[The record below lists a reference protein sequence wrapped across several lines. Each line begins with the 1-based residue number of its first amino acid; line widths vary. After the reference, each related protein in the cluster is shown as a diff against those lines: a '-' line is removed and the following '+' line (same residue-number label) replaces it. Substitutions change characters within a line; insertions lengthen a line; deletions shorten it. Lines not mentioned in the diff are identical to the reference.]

1 MRRHGWVVQVQVG
14 VKVLKALAVYILWE
28 LVQILSSTFIFHLL
42 ENNCFS
48 LVGFKRSNHCW
59 EKYFSPGPNQMEVS
73 CFTLSFRVASE
84 AIDSAQNDHATVV
97 QSILANKEAH
107 VRKIHNLF
115 TQLPAESQDS
125 NAALNHPVSKPH
137 RATTGFEGETGV
149 PLISWLFSS

>member
-1 MRRHGWVVQVQVG
+1 MGCSGASWGQGFKGFGRLHSLG
-14 VKVLKALAVYILWE
+14 VS
-28 LVQILSSTFIFHLL
+28 QILSSTFIFHLL
-42 ENNCFS
+42 ENNCFPL
-48 LVGFKRSNHCW
+48 LVLKGVFTTGKNI
-59 EKYFSPGPNQMEVS
+59 SPRGPNQMEVS